1 MEKRTLD
8 LLLKKL
14 AEGNLSQEEASLLQ
28 EALAQ
33 EASQQQGHLHA
44 SEVWEEMLNGPAP
57 TPEEKER
64 AARNFEAVYQQLHT
78 EQESVIVPMKG
89 RRWWQSARLRAAC
102 LVGVIV
108 ACGAAGG
115 YWSYR
120 KLSSPSKLTA
130 IAWNE
135 VNTKPGERSRLTLGD
150 GTVIY
155 LNGGTTMK
163 YPQVF
168 AGKSREVELVSGEIF
183 LEVTPNEA
191 MPFMVKT
198 DSLAV
203 QVLGTS
209 FQVSNRPEGKQVSVA
224 VKTGKVSFGTN
235 SKLRS
240 LLLTPGKAG
249 VFHKK
254 DGNWKELNCNKDA
267 IAGWTRNE
275 FIFEDATLAEV
286 LTAIQNSY
294 GLNYKIENRSAANRL
309 YRASFNQHT
318 PQQIV
323 HALSLLGDFKY
334 VIRDSTIIVK

>member
-14 AEGNLSQEEASLLQ
+14 AEGKLLPEEASRLQ
-28 EALAQ
+28 EFLAQ
-33 EASQQQGHLHA
+33 EASQEQGHLCA
-44 SEVWEEMLNGPAP
+44 PGVWEELLNGTPP
-57 TPEEKER
+57 TLEEKER
-64 AARNFEAVYQQLHT
+64 AARNFEAVYQQLYA
-78 EQESVIVPMKG
+78 EQEHPVVQMKG

-108 ACGAAGG
+108 ACGAGGG

-120 KLSSPSKLTA
+120 KLSVPSKVA
-130 IAWNE
+130 SIAWDE
-135 VNTKPGERSRLTLGD
+135 VQTKPGERSRLTLGD

-155 LNGGTTMK
+155 LNGATTMK

-183 LEVTPNEA
+183 LEVAPNET

-209 FQVSNRPEGKQVSVA
+209 FQVSNRPNGKQVSVA

-240 LLLTPGKAG
+240 LLLTPGKTG

-254 DGNWKELNCNKDA
+254 EGNWKELTCNKDA

-275 FIFEDATLAEV
+275 FIFEDASLPEV

-294 GLNYKIENRSAANRL
+294 GLNYRIENRSAENRL

-323 HALSLLGDFKY
+323 HALSILGDFKY